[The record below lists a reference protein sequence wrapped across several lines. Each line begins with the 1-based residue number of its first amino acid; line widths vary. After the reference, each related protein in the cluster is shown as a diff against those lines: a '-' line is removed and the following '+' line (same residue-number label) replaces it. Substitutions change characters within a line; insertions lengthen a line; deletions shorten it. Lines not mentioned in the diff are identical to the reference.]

1 MNKVQQYAF
10 FLTFRNPT
18 FIVADLVAT
27 AKVLDIYME
36 LDQSLVMGESPPHH
50 FAVLGFLS
58 DEDASLFASKSI
70 VTRFV
75 TKLHHKCNTMQQ
87 MLDFCST
94 YDHNFNDFSF
104 AIRIESSGKKIEN
117 ETRLNIIKSLISSLR
132 LTSKVDLE
140 NPELTLSLF
149 LAINGDNQNEIEYTN
164 VYFCTSFCDGWF
176 HLPDSLNLK
185 KVIFIKK
192 TSMEASVAF
201 HSAVQTL
208 CCPVKIVYDQF
219 VGSGSLI
226 VSSSKDFPFDILD
239 TH

>member
-1 MNKVQQYAF
+1 
-10 FLTFRNPT
+10 
-18 FIVADLVAT
+18 
-27 AKVLDIYME
+27 
-36 LDQSLVMGESPPHH
+36 
-50 FAVLGFLS
+50 
-58 DEDASLFASKSI
+58 
-70 VTRFV
+70 
-75 TKLHHKCNTMQQ
+75 MQQ
-87 MLDFCST
+87 MLDFCSI

-104 AIRIESSGKKIEN
+104 SICIESSLKKIEN
-117 ETRLNIIKSLISSLR
+117 ETKLKILKTLISSHR

-140 NPELTLSLF
+140 IPELTLSLF

-219 VGSGSLI
+219 IGSVSHL
-226 VSSSKDFPFDILD
+226 VSSSKDFIENFPFDILD
-239 TH
+239 IH